1 MRSFSAPLLLLAAL
15 GVSACAGGAGGQDR
29 TRAAAA
35 GRIVSDSEAPDPGPL
50 ADAGVPPGRCG
61 MILWTLAGA
70 SAVPVFRSVDDGTA
84 DMQVDGQALT
94 LSLVGRGG
102 EDRLGIPAVQQFEGR
117 LEGGE
122 PVTVV
127 VRGDWGRAFPAGAYV
142 ERAALSLTG
151 ADGWT
156 RTLPTAGIAG
166 CRP

>member
-1 MRSFSAPLLLLAAL
+1 MIRPLLLLALA
-15 GVSACAGGAGGQDR
+15 ACASGPQGEARRSPAPQ
-29 TRAAAA
+29 
-35 GRIVSDSEAPDPGPL
+35 GRLVSNSEAPDPGPL
-50 ADAGVPPGRCG
+50 TEAGVPPGRCG

-84 DMQVDGQALT
+84 DMQVDGGAIA

-117 LEGGE
+117 LQDGE
-122 PVTVV
+122 PITVTV
-127 VRGDWGRAFPAGAYV
+127 RGSWGRAFPAGAYV
-142 ERAALSLTG
+142 ERASLSLTG

-156 RTLPTAGIAG
+156 RSLPTAGIAG

>member
-1 MRSFSAPLLLLAAL
+1 MRLLAVLTCLPVLLSLA
-15 GVSACAGGAGGQDR
+15 ACAGGAARPDAAGGGLP
-29 TRAAAA
+29 

-50 ADAGVPPGRCG
+50 AEAGVPSGRCG

-84 DMQVDGQALT
+84 DMQVDGEPLALA
-94 LSLVGRGG
+94 LVGRGG

-117 LEGGE
+117 LDSGE
-122 PVTVV
+122 AVTVL